1 MIVSHVDEKQ
11 EVKFLHK
18 CQKELQ
24 SRRAP
29 KEAKKKSL
37 TYIA

>member
-18 CQKELQ
+18 CQKQLQ
-24 SRRAP
+24 SREP
-29 KEAKKKSL
+29 QGKPKKK
-37 TYIA
+37 A